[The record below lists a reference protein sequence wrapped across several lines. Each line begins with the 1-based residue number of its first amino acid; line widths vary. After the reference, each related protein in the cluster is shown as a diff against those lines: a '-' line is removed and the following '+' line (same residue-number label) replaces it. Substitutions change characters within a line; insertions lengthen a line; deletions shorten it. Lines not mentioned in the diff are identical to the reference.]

1 MSKRAKKRAQNKA
14 HSHLSGQGNLR
25 PVKIL
30 DRTGKVLS
38 DKSTDDKE
46 STPSSSIKP
55 NQNYPSGETKDKI
68 AERQQLLKVAAEHLI
83 LYLENKALENGEA
96 CISYID
102 FYHTFKLEEKHI
114 WGLQNLL
121 IKTSPENR
129 RWLIVQYDEY
139 NLPILSI
146 IRSINKPDN
155 YNGPNLPSNY
165 DKAMPYLNAPGLNG
179 GSVVPANTPSVNGA
193 TLNGTGLNVT
203 GLNGA
208 SDNART
214 VAPLTVLEVPDD
226 RPVKLPPKPRKDT
239 PVEEKLI
246 TYIEHECPNQ
256 TISLFDVSQHVKGW
270 DYSVPMLNKRV
281 KKYGIELVENGDFML
296 SINRIPVNL
305 GKSRR

>member
-1 MSKRAKKRAQNKA
+1 MSKRAKKRAQKN
-14 HSHLSGQGNLR
+14 NLR

-38 DKSTDDKE
+38 DKSTDKKE
-46 STPSSSIKP
+46 SAPSSILTPKP
-55 NQNYPSGETKDKI
+55 NQNYPSEETKDRI

-83 LYLENKALENGEA
+83 LYLENEKS
-96 CISYID
+96 ISYID
-102 FYHTFKLEEKHI
+102 FYHTFKLEERHI
-114 WGLQNLL
+114 WGLQNIL

-129 RWLIVQYDEY
+129 RWLIVQYDEL

-146 IRSINKPDN
+146 IRSTQKPDN

-179 GSVVPANTPSVNGA
+179 GSIIPVNTPSVNGS
-193 TLNGTGLNVT
+193 N
-203 GLNGA
+203 
-208 SDNART
+208 DRT
-214 VAPLTVLEVPDD
+214 VAPLTVLEAPDD

-256 TISLFDVSQHVKGW
+256 TISLFDVSQYVKGW

-296 SINRIPVNL
+296 SVNRIPVDL
-305 GKSRR
+305 GKSRIK